1 MKEGVYSLEIFHE
14 RRKPVPQKFTIRGY
28 MLFVDVSR
36 FDSRDASRLLGF
48 DRRRLHSFRR
58 SDFSLLRDSSETSR
72 GAALAFLKKATGLT
86 ADTVM
91 LLANPAIFG
100 YVFNPVS
107 FFFCYRNGAHVATI
121 VEVNNTFGQQKHYL
135 VRAGERYNAQKNFYV
150 SPFISS
156 FHHFAMRLGAP
167 ADRLSIGI
175 HTQKEG
181 KAELV
186 AEMRGTRSPLTDLQL
201 LAAFFKFP
209 FYTARVIVM
218 IHWYALRLMLKGVP
232 FYPKE
237 NTDAA
242 LLHADLRSSK

>member
-1 MKEGVYSLEIFHE
+1 
-14 RRKPVPQKFTIRGY
+14 
-28 MLFVDVSR
+28 MLFVDVAR
-36 FDSRDASRLLGF
+36 FDSRFAGKLLGF

-58 SDFSLLRDSSETSR
+58 SDFSLLRNSGETAR
-72 GAALAFLKKATGLT
+72 GAAISFLKTATGLT
-86 ADTVM
+86 ADSVM

-107 FFFCYRNGAHVATI
+107 FFFCYRKGVHIATI
-121 VEVNNTFGQQKHYL
+121 VEVNNTFGQQKHYV
-135 VRAGERYNAQKNFYV
+135 VRAGEKYHTQKNFYV

-156 FHHFAMRLGAP
+156 FHHFAMRLEAP
-167 ADRLSIGI
+167 ADHLSIGI

-186 AEMRGTRSPLTDLQL
+186 AEMRGTRSPLGDWQL
-201 LAAFFKFP
+201 LAAFLKFP
-209 FYTARVIVM
+209 FYTARIIVM
-218 IHWYALRLMLKGVP
+218 IHWYALRLMVKGVP